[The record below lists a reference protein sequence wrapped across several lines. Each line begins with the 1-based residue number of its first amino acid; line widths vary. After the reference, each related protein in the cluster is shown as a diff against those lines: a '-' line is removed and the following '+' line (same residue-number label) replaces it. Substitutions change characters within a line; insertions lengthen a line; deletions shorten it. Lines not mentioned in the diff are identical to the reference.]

1 MSAKFNKTSYTP
13 YIVHQRKSNNNFAS
27 SKNTR
32 LFLWVYRNQITH
44 MLFYPLQENKKNTR
58 HEIDNNTNSF
68 KLKLWTI
75 SQDAYKYHSKFLCAK
90 CWTVCPFSSSHSDV
104 HLNVFGGY
112 LYWSSSWSSIVLFE
126 KILHLHVQER

>member
-1 MSAKFNKTSYTP
+1 MSAKFNKTSYTCTP

-58 HEIDNNTNSF
+58 HELSVKTPTSIIPSSF
-68 KLKLWTI
+68 VPSVGRSVHSALAIQMFIWMFSEAICTDRVPGPASCSLKKFCTFMYRKGKLLT
-75 SQDAYKYHSKFLCAK
+75 SYYC
-90 CWTVCPFSSSHSDV
+90 
-104 HLNVFGGY
+104 
-112 LYWSSSWSSIVLFE
+112 
-126 KILHLHVQER
+126 